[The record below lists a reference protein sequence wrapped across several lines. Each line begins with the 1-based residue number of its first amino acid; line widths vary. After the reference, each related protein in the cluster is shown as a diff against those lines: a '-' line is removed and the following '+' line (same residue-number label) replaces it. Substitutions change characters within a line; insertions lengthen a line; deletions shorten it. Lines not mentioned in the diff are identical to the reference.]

1 MPLLNDDQARAKRR
15 EAWLA
20 EQKYQADQKRVQT
33 MIVITALI
41 VVVIIITLVLWS
53 MKEM

>member
-20 EQKYQADQKRVQT
+20 EQKFKADQKRVQT
-33 MIVITALI
+33 MIVVAALI
-41 VVVIIITLVLWS
+41 VVVMMITLVLWS